1 MKLRCDN
8 CGRAFSAENELE
20 HVLREVPD
28 LGSRLDPGGIVPSG
42 ACPACGSFVYLTA
55 EVRVAVT
62 TGGAKATVPP
72 EDGGKEFRVEW
83 AIDLSAESFQQA
95 AEKALRIQ
103 RKTDSIATVF
113 DVTCSATGIRRTVD
127 LSEES

>member
-8 CGRAFSAENELE
+8 CCRAFPVEGELD
-20 HVLREVPD
+20 HVFPDIPD
-28 LGSRLDPGGIVPSG
+28 LVSRLDPGGIVPSG
-42 ACPACGSFVYLTA
+42 TCPVCGSLVYVTA
-55 EVRVAVT
+55 EARVAAT
-62 TGGAKATVPP
+62 NGGARATEPP
-72 EDGGKEFRVEW
+72 KGGAREFRVEW